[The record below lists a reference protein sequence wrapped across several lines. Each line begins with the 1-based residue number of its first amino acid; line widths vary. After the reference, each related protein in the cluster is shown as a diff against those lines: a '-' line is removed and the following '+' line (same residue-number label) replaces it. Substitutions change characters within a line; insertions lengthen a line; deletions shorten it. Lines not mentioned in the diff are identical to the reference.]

1 MYFVWANTTPDVPH
15 KDQMICHYVDETA
28 QPRERL
34 LSLRPVIWK
43 TGEAT
48 ADYIIQTL
56 RSNSLDTEK
65 LFLSIIWFHM
75 NSISGHLGGAKRKL
89 DDKLD
94 TFFIKYK

>member
-1 MYFVWANTTPDVPH
+1 MTTSGCYAEKVAHSRENTHWRKTV
-15 KDQMICHYVDETA
+15 T
-28 QPRERL
+28 L
-34 LSLRPVIWK
+34 K

-94 TFFIKYK
+94 IFFIKYK